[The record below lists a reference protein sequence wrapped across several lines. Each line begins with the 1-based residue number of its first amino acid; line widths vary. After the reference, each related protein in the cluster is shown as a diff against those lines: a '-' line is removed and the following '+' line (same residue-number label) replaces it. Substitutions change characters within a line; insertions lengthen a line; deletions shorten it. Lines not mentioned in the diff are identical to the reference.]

1 MLLKAVVF
9 FKNEKTKT
17 HGDLLAVARHC
28 ARRREKSKV
37 NPPIV
42 ALLPVFE
49 VQNCYVAVYVGD
61 KTDLVFKSP
70 RRRGIEVSTAN
81 NDRRQTRIRTDS

>member
-1 MLLKAVVF
+1 VVF

-17 HGDLLAVARHC
+17 YGDLLAIARHC
-28 ARRREKSKV
+28 SKRRENSNV

-49 VQNCYVAVYVGD
+49 VKNCYVAIYIGD
-61 KTDLVFKSP
+61 KKN
-70 RRRGIEVSTAN
+70 RGVQEAHGVGHGGVN
-81 NDRRQTRIRTDS
+81 GKQ